1 MNICRHFGVCGGCAF
16 QEMPDDAYRE
26 FKRGGVIETLAKNG
40 LADVAVNGTIEVAP
54 RTRRRAVFKVAKRG
68 GEVQAGFH
76 AAQSHA
82 IVNMHECLVLAP
94 RLFAFVAQLREVMGA
109 VLHDGENAEVHAT
122 ETDTGIDAAIRW
134 PRKLNTALT
143 AQIATWAAK
152 YRIARVTANG
162 QILTESAV
170 PQVTF
175 GKARVSLPVEA
186 FLQPTREGEAALLA
200 QVREALKGA
209 KSIADFFAG
218 CGTFSLP
225 LAEQSRV
232 HAVELDKAAIAA
244 LAEASRNTQGLKP
257 VTTEARDLFKIPLSG
272 DELKP
277 FDAALLDPP
286 RAGAQAQVKALA
298 ASKIRRIAYV
308 SCNADSFARDARLLA
323 DAGFRIGAVTPV
335 DQFLWSSHIELVAAF
350 TRS

>member
-1 MNICRHFGVCGGCAF
+1 MKLCRHFGVCGGCAF
-16 QEMPDDAYRE
+16 QEMPDDAYRQ
-26 FKRGGVIETLAKNG
+26 FKRSAVVDALAKNG
-40 LADVAVNGTIEVAP
+40 LADIAVNDTIEVPP

-68 GEVQAGFH
+68 GAVEVGFH

-82 IVNMHECLVLAP
+82 IVDMHECLVITP
-94 RLFAFVAQLREVMGA
+94 RLFAFVAQLREVMGV
-109 VLHDGENAEVHAT
+109 VLNDGENAEVHAT
-122 ETDTGIDAAIRW
+122 DTDTGIDAAIRW

-162 QILTESAV
+162 QILTGTAT

-175 GKARVSLPVEA
+175 GKARVSLPVES
-186 FLQPTREGEAALLA
+186 FLQPTREGEAALLSH
-200 QVREALKGA
+200 VRETLKGA

-225 LAEQSRV
+225 LAEGARV
-232 HAVELDKAAIAA
+232 HAVELDKAALAS
-244 LAEASRNTQGLKP
+244 LAEAARNTQGLKP
-257 VTTEARDLFKIPLSG
+257 VTTEVRDLFKIPLSG

-286 RAGAQAQVKALA
+286 RAGAQAQVRALA

-308 SCNADSFARDARLLA
+308 SCNADSFARDARILTENGYRA
-323 DAGFRIGAVTPV
+323 GAVTPV
-335 DQFLWSSHIELVAAF
+335 DQFLWSSHIELVAGF

>member
-1 MNICRHFGVCGGCAF
+1 MKLCRHFGVCGGCSF

-26 FKRGGVIETLAKNG
+26 FKRGIVVDALAKAG
-40 LADVAVNGTIEVAP
+40 LADIAVNDTVEVPP

-68 GEVQAGFH
+68 GDVQAGFH

-82 IVNMHECLVLAP
+82 IVDMHECLVITP
-94 RLFAFVAQLREVMGA
+94 RLFAFVAQLREVMDA
-109 VLHDGENAEVHAT
+109 VLNDGENAEVHAT
-122 ETDTGIDAAIRW
+122 DTDTGIDAAIRW
-134 PRKLNTALT
+134 PRKLNTAVT
-143 AQIATWAAK
+143 AQMATWAAK
-152 YRIARVTANG
+152 NKIARVTANG
-162 QILTESAV
+162 QILTGTTT

-175 GKARVSLPVEA
+175 GKARVSLPVES

-200 QVREALKGA
+200 HVREALKGA
-209 KSIADFFAG
+209 KAIADFFAG

-225 LAEQSRV
+225 LAEQARV
-232 HAVELDKAAIAA
+232 HAVEQDKAALAA
-244 LAEASRNTQGLKP
+244 LADAARNTQGLKP

-286 RAGAQAQVKALA
+286 RAGAQAQAKALV

-308 SCNADSFARDARLLA
+308 SCNADSFARDARILTDNGYRA
-323 DAGFRIGAVTPV
+323 AAVTPA
-335 DQFLWSSHIELVAAF
+335 DQFLWSSHIELVAGF